1 MGLSTDNVVSIADF
15 TYYTMGSPSDI
26 SLPYVAYYYRNAIGY
41 INNLLSTSF
50 VTESDSPFNISPALN
65 ESEKMIFYE
74 LFQIHYIS
82 KLVKENMGAAGF
94 DSVVEVSSDN
104 ASVRK
109 VDRNQV
115 FRSYLQLRDQH
126 QKTLDKMINNYK
138 LGSFDPLAVFGDD
151 YIAVGETADTNY
163 ARTQDKYVT

>member
-1 MGLSTDNVVSIADF
+1 MPTTDNVINLADF

-26 SLPYVAYYYRNAIGY
+26 SLPYIAYYYRNAIGY

-50 VTESDSPFNISPALN
+50 VTENDSPFNISPALN

-94 DSVVEVSSDN
+94 DSVIEVSSDN

-138 LGSFDPLAVFGDD
+138 LGSFDPLAIHGDD
-151 YIAVGETADTNY
+151 YVALNETTDTNY
-163 ARTQDKYVT
+163 ARTSNRIL